1 MGATGSSV
9 DQAAARI
16 RPAGAEDGTR
26 SLPSASGDR
35 RAGRHQR
42 AFGGERQRR
51 AFARAQFAA
60 SQKAASK
67 GVPVVPVHGLGDAAW
82 AVKAGNGLAVPT
94 GNLDIVIAA
103 PQTTVAE
110 LEALARKIL

>member
-1 MGATGSSV
+1 
-9 DQAAARI
+9 
-16 RPAGAEDGTR
+16 
-26 SLPSASGDR
+26 
-35 RAGRHQR
+35 
-42 AFGGERQRR
+42 
-51 AFARAQFAA
+51 
-60 SQKAASK
+60 
-67 GVPVVPVHGLGDAAW
+67 VHGLGDAAW